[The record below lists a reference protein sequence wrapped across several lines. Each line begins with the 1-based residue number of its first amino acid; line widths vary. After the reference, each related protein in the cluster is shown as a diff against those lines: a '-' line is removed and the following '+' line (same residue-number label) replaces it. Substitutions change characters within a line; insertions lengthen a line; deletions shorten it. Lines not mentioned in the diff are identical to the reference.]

1 MDATTLDQLSSQSSI
16 LSTASPLKLSSNV
29 APKSE
34 TKKVTVS
41 MDDVKTIIK
50 SEEFKSSKASQEI
63 IDLSLDD

>member
-16 LSTASPLKLSSNV
+16 LSAASPLKLSSNV

-34 TKKVTVS
+34 TKKVTVP